1 MLDSPTASAA
11 RPLARARMKLSAEG
25 LAPALALHLLAAL
38 SAKGKT
44 LDDLTDEEFAR
55 LGRKAAELAKAGA
68 SPDKMAA
75 ELAAYIDE
83 LLGADSGEP
92 GEGDTETGGEPEAV
106 AILDVVIMHGDD
118 PAVAR
123 DFIARRVPLAGV
135 IAHYRNRRP
144 SARNHQTRGPYAAVA
159 GGRTGPTQGARLAAA
174 LASGMVPGRDP
185 GAGREFAGLGI
196 AGAAMVWGRDRG
208 IRARTEGEALRAVM
222 AGSHTSSDFISTVL
236 GPSVDL
242 ALGTLYE
249 QAQPEILRAARPMER
264 DNFNQWNAVRA
275 GAGTMPEPVGEGG
288 EFKFGTIDDEGEAGP
303 VPQIRG
309 RIFRLSEQALRSDRL
324 DILTDAARYLAR
336 GAAEAVRV
344 GLCRVLTVGGDGQ
357 VMRDGN
363 PLFHTAHGNT
373 TGGQLTIASL
383 SAAAVKMRRQ
393 TGPGGE
399 ALAIAPR
406 FLLVAPEQE
415 LSARQ
420 LVAEIEATR
429 SDDVNP
435 FGGRLEVLVEPGLAA
450 PQWYM
455 LADPMLA
462 DGLVMSFVDS
472 ATPRTEQRIGWDS
485 PVIEWRLRFDVGFG
499 ALDWRGMARSNGT

>member
-11 RPLARARMKLSAEG
+11 RPLARARMMLTAEG
-25 LAPALALHLLAAL
+25 LPPALAPHLLAAL
-38 SAKGKT
+38 SAADKT
-44 LDDLTDEEFAR
+44 LDDLTESEAAR
-55 LGRKAAELAKAGA
+55 LGRKAAELVNSGA
-68 SPDKMAA
+68 APDKMAA

-83 LLGADSGEP
+83 LLGTDEGGPSV
-92 GEGDTETGGEPEAV
+92 GDTDTVAEPDAV
-106 AILDVVIMHGDD
+106 AILDLVAMHRDA
-118 PAVAR
+118 PTVAR
-123 DFIARRVPLAGV
+123 DFIARRVPLSGV
-135 IAHYRNRRP
+135 IDHYRNRGP
-144 SARNHQTRGPYAAVA
+144 SVFQHLGLGD
-159 GGRTGPTQGARLAAA
+159 GGGPTRAARLAAA
-174 LASGMVPGRDP
+174 LASGIVPMRDP

-249 QAQPEILRAARPMER
+249 QAQPEILRATRLVER
-264 DNFNQWNAVRA
+264 NDYRQWNAVRA

-303 VPQIRG
+303 VPEIRG
-309 RIFRLSEQALRSDRL
+309 RIFRLSEQAIRSDRL
-324 DILTDAARYLAR
+324 DLLGDAARYLAR

-344 GLCRVLTVGGDGQ
+344 GMCRVLAGGGNGQ

-363 PLFHTAHGNT
+363 PLFHAGHGNT
-373 TGGQLTIASL
+373 IGGQLNIASL
-383 SAAAVKMRRQ
+383 GAAAVKTRRQ

-415 LSARQ
+415 VAARQ
-420 LVAEIEATR
+420 LVAEIDATR
-429 SDDVNP
+429 PDDVNP

-450 PQWYM
+450 PQWYL

-472 ATPRTEQRIGWDS
+472 ATPRTEQRIGWGS

-499 ALDWRGMARSNGT
+499 ALDWRGMVRSTGT